1 MLCRL
6 WTEAAYSGSVKVS
19 TKHLNQNFT
28 GACYLQRGHLVR
40 IGKKMN
46 NSF

>member
-1 MLCRL
+1 MQALDGISIFRISQS
-6 WTEAAYSGSVKVS
+6 EY
-19 TKHLNQNFT
+19 KHLNQNFT